1 MSRRKFRIGLVAAAL
16 ALASLIVASPAGA
29 VVANSC
35 ATAGSGGI
43 SMFPNTPGGQ
53 SNLKVSC
60 TLTTATGFAS
70 HFYKTE
76 DFPQAQWHFGAGRQV
91 TGNTTSGSPNIV
103 LTAGHLAATDV
114 NHPISGFGSSAT
126 LNACSPAPPP
136 ACTAATNLA
145 GSGLPAGVFIKTF
158 TDATHA
164 VLSAN
169 ATGTFTARKWT
180 LENTT
185 SRTVTDGATTSGSGT
200 VTSATANF
208 QPGDVGRTITGTNMA
223 HGAKITARAST
234 TSITVAPPATATD
247 TTGTCATGQATPGC
261 LSVGPATNQTTART
275 VHDGH
280 TTATQTTLTSA
291 SASFQSWDKDLP
303 ITGPGIPAGN
313 YIKTVTNATT
323 VVLNVAATGTSTS
336 AALVIGQPSATAPA
350 NNDTALNLGAELDL
364 NPALVAGSDACG
376 LNTPEGFVITGG
388 WLNPGS
394 FVTGLADSSTDV
406 SLNKPV
412 IAELAVPT
420 AVVTFNGYVEQ
431 VPASTPN
438 ESQTAAHYDIIFP
451 FLPTALALCNP
462 GTAGLAAT
470 FNNLAV
476 AHSQTANLPTN
487 VGPPSSAL
495 MRGLKDIT
503 TASVSS
509 TAFLHIRA
517 SNTSTTDAFSF
528 SKACT
533 ETYPGVSDFGCG
545 DS

>member
-29 VVANSC
+29 AVDSC

-43 SMFPNTPGGQ
+43 SMYPNTPGGQ

-76 DFPQAQWHFGAGRQV
+76 DFPQAVWHFGAGRQV

-103 LTAGHLAATDV
+103 LTVGHLASTDV
-114 NHPISGFGSSAT
+114 NHPISGFGSSAS
-126 LNACSPAPPP
+126 LNGGSPP
-136 ACTAATNLA
+136 AVALTN
-145 GSGLPAGVFIKTF
+145 SGLPAGVFIKTF

-185 SRTVTDGATTSGSGT
+185 SRTVTDGKTTSGSGT
-200 VTSATANF
+200 VTSASANF
-208 QPGDVGRTITGTNMA
+208 QLADVGRTITGTNMA

-234 TSITVAPPATATD
+234 TSITVAPVATATT
-247 TTGTCATGQATPGC
+247 TTGTFTQ
-261 LSVGPATNQTTART
+261 LSVGPAANQTTART
-275 VHDGH
+275 VHDGN

-303 ITGPGIPAGN
+303 ITGPGIPAGD

-323 VVLNVAATGTSTS
+323 VVLNAAATATSTT
-336 AALVIGQPSATAPA
+336 AALVIGQPSATAPT
-350 NNDTALNLGAELDL
+350 NGDTALNLGAELDL
-364 NPALVAGSDACG
+364 NPTLVAGSDACS
-376 LNTPEGFVITGG
+376 LNTPEGFDITGG

-412 IAELAVPT
+412 IGELAVPT
-420 AVVTFNGYVEQ
+420 AVVTFNGYLEQ
-431 VPASTPN
+431 VPASTAG
-438 ESQTAAHYDIIFP
+438 ESQTAAHYDIVFP

-487 VGPPSSAL
+487 VGPPSSAQI
-495 MRGLKDIT
+495 RALKDIT

-528 SKACT
+528 SKACA
-533 ETYPGVSDFGCG
+533 ETYPGISDFGCG

>member
-1 MSRRKFRIGLVAAAL
+1 MSRRKFQIGLVAAAL
-16 ALASLIVASPAGA
+16 ALASLIVANPAGA
-29 VVANSC
+29 VVDSC

-43 SMFPNTPGGQ
+43 SMFPNSPGGQ

-60 TLTTATGFAS
+60 TLTTATGFSS

-76 DFPQAQWHFGAGRQV
+76 DFPQAVWHFGGGRQV
-91 TGNTTSGSPNIV
+91 TGSTTSGSPNIV
-103 LTAGHLAATDV
+103 LTVGHLASTDL
-114 NHPISGFGSSAT
+114 NHPISGFASSVSLNGGAT
-126 LNACSPAPPP
+126 PA
-136 ACTAATNLA
+136 AALTA
-145 GSGLPAGVFIKTF
+145 SGLPAGVFIKTF

-164 VLSAN
+164 VLNAN
-169 ATGTFTARKWT
+169 ATGTFTGRKWT

-208 QPGDVGRTITGTNMA
+208 QAGDVGRTITGTNMA
-223 HGAKITARAST
+223 HGAKITARASA
-234 TSITVAPPATATD
+234 TSITVAPVATAT
-247 TTGTCATGQATPGC
+247 GTGQT
-261 LSVGPATNQTTART
+261 LSVGPAANQSTART
-275 VHDGH
+275 VHDGQ
-280 TTATQTTLTSA
+280 TTATQTSLTSA

-303 ITGPGIPAGN
+303 ITGAGIPAGD

-323 VVLNVAATGTSTS
+323 VVLNVAATATSTT
-336 AALVIGQPSATAPA
+336 AALVIGQPSATAPG

-364 NPALVAGSDACG
+364 NPSLVAGSDACG

-394 FVTGLADSSTDV
+394 FVSGLADSSTDV

-412 IAELAVPT
+412 IGELAVPT

-431 VPASTPN
+431 VPASTAG

-462 GTAGLAAT
+462 GTAGIAST

-476 AHSQTANLPTN
+476 SHAQSANLPSN
-487 VGPPSSAL
+487 VGPPSSAQI
-495 MRGLKDIT
+495 RALKDIT

-517 SNTSTTDAFSF
+517 SNTSTTDALSF
-528 SKACT
+528 SKACA
-533 ETYPGVSDFGCG
+533 ETYPGVTDFGCG

>member
-1 MSRRKFRIGLVAAAL
+1 MSRRKFPIALIAAAL
-16 ALASLIVASPAGA
+16 AVTSVILASPAGA
-29 VVANSC
+29 VVDSC

-43 SMFPNTPGGQ
+43 SMFPNTPAGQ

-60 TLTTATGFAS
+60 TLTTADGFAS

-76 DFPQAQWHFGAGRQV
+76 DFPQAVWHFGGGRQV

-103 LTAGHLAATDV
+103 LTAGHFASTDV
-114 NHPISGFGSSAT
+114 NHPISGFASSAS
-126 LNACSPAPPP
+126 LNACALPP
-136 ACTAATNLA
+136 CTPATNLTA
-145 GSGLPAGVFIKTF
+145 SGLPAYVFIKTF

-169 ATGTFTARKWT
+169 ATGTFTGRKWT
-180 LENTT
+180 LENTD
-185 SRTVTDGATTSGSGT
+185 SRTVTDATTTSGSGV
-200 VTSATANF
+200 VTSPTANF
-208 QPGDVGRTITGTNMA
+208 QPSDVGRTITGTNMA
-223 HGAKITARAST
+223 HGAKITVR
-234 TSITVAPPATATD
+234 TSATQVTVAPVATAG
-247 TTGTCATGQATPGC
+247 GTSSGCATGQATCQP
-261 LSVGPATNQTTART
+261 LSIGPATNQTTART

-280 TTATQTTLTSA
+280 TTTSSTTLTSA

-303 ITGPGIPAGN
+303 ITGAGIPAGD

-323 VVLNVAATGTSTS
+323 VVLNAAATATSAT
-336 AALVIGQPSATAPA
+336 AALVIGQPNATAPT
-350 NNDTALNLGAELDL
+350 NGDTALNLGAELDL
-364 NPALVAGSDACG
+364 SPSLVAGSDACG
-376 LNTPEGFVITGG
+376 LNTPEGFDITGG

-394 FVTGLADSSTDV
+394 FVSGLADSSTDV

-412 IAELAVPT
+412 IGELAVPT

-431 VPASTPN
+431 VPASTAG
-438 ESQTAAHYDIIFP
+438 ESVTAAHYDVVFP

-462 GTAGLAAT
+462 GTAGIAST

-476 AHSQTANLPTN
+476 AHSQTANLPTG
-487 VGPPSSAL
+487 VGAPSDAQ
-495 MRGLKDIT
+495 MRALKDIS

-517 SNTSTTDAFSF
+517 SNTSTTDTFMF

-533 ETYPGVSDFGCG
+533 ENYPGISDFGCG
-545 DS
+545 DG

>member
-1 MSRRKFRIGLVAAAL
+1 MSRRKFPIGLVAAAL

-29 VVANSC
+29 VVVDSC

-43 SMFPNTPGGQ
+43 SMFPNTPSGQ

-60 TLTTATGFAS
+60 TLTTASGFAN

-76 DFPQAQWHFGAGRQV
+76 DFPQAVWHFGAGRQV

-103 LTAGHLAATDV
+103 LTAGHFAATDV
-114 NHPISGFGSSAT
+114 DHPISGWASSAS
-126 LNACSPAPPP
+126 LNGGATPAV
-136 ACTAATNLA
+136 ALTN
-145 GSGLPAGVFIKTF
+145 SGLPAGTFIKTF

-169 ATGTFTARKWT
+169 ATGTFTVRKWT

-223 HGAKITARAST
+223 HGAKITVR
-234 TSITVAPPATATD
+234 TSATQVTVAPVATAT
-247 TTGTCATGQATPGC
+247 GSGQT

-323 VVLNVAATGTSTS
+323 VVLNVAATATSTT
-336 AALVIGQPSATAPA
+336 AALVIGQPSATAPT
-350 NNDTALNLGAELDL
+350 NGDTALNLGAELDL
-364 NPALVAGSDACG
+364 NPTLVAGSDACG
-376 LNTPEGFVITGG
+376 LNTPEGFDITGG

-412 IAELAVPT
+412 IGELAVPT

-431 VPASTPN
+431 VPASTAG
-438 ESQTAAHYDIIFP
+438 ESQTAAHYDVIFP

-462 GTAGLAAT
+462 GTAGIAST

-487 VGPPSSAL
+487 VGPPSSAQI
-495 MRGLKDIT
+495 RALKDIT

-517 SNTSTTDAFSF
+517 SNTSTTDTLSF
-528 SKACT
+528 SKACA

>member
-1 MSRRKFRIGLVAAAL
+1 
-16 ALASLIVASPAGA
+16 
-29 VVANSC
+29 
-35 ATAGSGGI
+35 
-43 SMFPNTPGGQ
+43 
-53 SNLKVSC
+53 
-60 TLTTATGFAS
+60 LTTATGFAS

-76 DFPQAQWHFGAGRQV
+76 DFPQAVWHFGAGRQV

-114 NHPISGFGSSAT
+114 NHPISGFASSTSLNGGAT
-126 LNACSPAPPP
+126 PAL
-136 ACTAATNLA
+136 ALTA
-145 GSGLPAGVFIKTF
+145 SGLPAGVFIKTF

-164 VLSAN
+164 VLNAN
-169 ATGTFTARKWT
+169 ATGTFTGRKWT

-185 SRTVTDGATTSGSGT
+185 SRTVTDGKTTSGSGT

-208 QPGDVGRTITGTNMA
+208 QLADVGRTITGTNMA

-303 ITGPGIPAGN
+303 ITGPGIPAGD

-323 VVLNVAATGTSTS
+323 VVLNVPATATSTS

-487 VGPPSSAL
+487 VGPPSSAQI
-495 MRGLKDIT
+495 RALKDIT

-517 SNTSTTDAFSF
+517 SNTSTTDTFSF